1 MRVVMPR
8 TPLPELTFSEPKADA
23 EIAMT
28 PNPFIQEA
36 LDLCKPKGG
45 DSKMKG
51 KGKGGK
57 KKC

>member
-1 MRVVMPR
+1 MPR